1 MNLRAVD
8 LNLLV
13 IFDTLMKERHVTR
26 AALKVPMSQPAMS
39 SALSRLRLLFK
50 DDLFIRVGGCMEP
63 TARAIEL
70 SVGVTRILREAER
83 LMTSEVL
90 FDPASSDD
98 HFTGRMSDLIT
109 YLVLPTLSGL
119 LSRQAPGMRMDIT
132 HIPIDQTLARMES
145 DQLDFAISTQL
156 KHTSNIVSEPLFM
169 DRLVCVMRDGHK
181 LSGAELSMQE
191 FLKADHLHVAV
202 SQHDVRFVDNV
213 LAEQQVSRRITL
225 TIPHWLS
232 LPAILCETDMIS
244 VISER
249 LASTFVDKALVIK
262 ELPLSMP
269 SFSWD
274 LYWHKRNKNTAA
286 HAWLRE
292 QIKQCC
298 SE

>member
-50 DDLFIRVGGCMEP
+50 DDLFIRVGGSMEP

-90 FDPASSDD
+90 FEPALSAD

-109 YLVLPTLSGL
+109 YLVLPKLFRHLSE
-119 LSRQAPGMRMDIT
+119 QAPGMRMDIT
-132 HIPIDQTLARMES
+132 HIPIDLTLARLES

-156 KHTSNIVSEPLFM
+156 KHSSNIVSEPLFM
-169 DRLVCVMRDGHK
+169 DRLVCVMRSRHP
-181 LSGAELSMQE
+181 LSDAELTMES
-191 FLKADHLHVAV
+191 FLNANHLHVAV

-213 LAEQQVSRRITL
+213 LAEQQLSRRITL
-225 TIPHWLS
+225 TIPHWLA

-244 VISER
+244 VISEK
-249 LASTFVDKALVIK
+249 LANTFVDKTLVIK

-292 QIKQCC
+292 LIKQC
-298 SE
+298 